1 MCSDTTTAE
10 KATHAS
16 ATAPPTRPAPDAAI
30 SLAGVSKTFYR
41 YQRPIDRLLL
51 QFKALSKRARFDT
64 ISGLKPM
71 DLTVERGEVVGLVG
85 RNGAGKSTLLQLVCN
100 TLSPSTGEV
109 TVNGKIAALLELGSG
124 FNPEFTGRE
133 NVFMSAAIA
142 GLSRRQVQDKFDEI
156 HEFSGIGDFIDQPV
170 KTYSSG
176 MYVRLAF
183 AVATSVE
190 PDILVVDEA
199 LSVGDGA
206 FARKS
211 FDRIMALRDSG
222 ATILFC
228 SHSLYQVENLCDRAL
243 WIEGG
248 EVLADDIPSVV
259 IPRYEQFLM
268 GENDHGH
275 GVRESAA
282 DEQRR
287 VIPQGSARLLST
299 SVLIDGK
306 TPDARYP
313 AVSGES
319 TLEIEIAFAS
329 DPALPCPGVAVTI
342 STTSGQ
348 IVTSSGSWEEGVTL
362 SRNANGEGRIAIGF
376 PALALLKGEYHVG
389 AYLFCERGLHS
400 YEWVDP
406 ISGFHVTQQSVARG
420 VVRLPHQ
427 WQALAPGAKQEAG

>member
-1 MCSDTTTAE
+1 MCSDS
-10 KATHAS
+10 THNVDAS
-16 ATAPPTRPAPDAAI
+16 HNIAI
-30 SLAGVSKTFYR
+30 SLKGLSKTFYR
-41 YQRPIDRLLL
+41 YQRPVDRLLL
-51 QFKALSKRARFDT
+51 QFKGLARFARFDT
-64 ISGLKPM
+64 ISGLKPL
-71 DLTVERGEVVGLVG
+71 DLTIRRGEVVGLVG

-100 TLSPSTGEV
+100 TLSPSSGELH
-109 TVNGKIAALLELGSG
+109 VNGKIAALLELGSG

-133 NVFMSAAIA
+133 NVYMSAAIA
-142 GLSRRQVQDKFDEI
+142 GLSRRQVQDKFEEI
-156 HEFSGIGDFIDQPV
+156 HRFSGIGDFIDQPV

-228 SHSLYQVENLCDRAL
+228 SHSLYQVDTLCDRAL
-243 WIEGG
+243 WVEGG

-259 IPRYEQFLM
+259 IPRYEQFLA
-268 GENDHGH
+268 GEDSSQRE
-275 GVRESAA
+275 VRNSAA
-282 DEQRR
+282 EEQRR
-287 VIPQGSARLLST
+287 PIPKGSARLLAT
-299 SVLIDGK
+299 NITIDGQ
-306 TPDARYP
+306 TPSARHP

-319 TLEIEIAFAS
+319 TLSIEVAFAS
-329 DPALPCPGVAVTI
+329 DPQLPCPGIAVTI
-342 STTSGQ
+342 STPSGQ
-348 IVTSSGSWEEGVTL
+348 IVTSAGSWEENITIH
-362 SRNANGEGRIAIGF
+362 RDQNGQGRLTIHF
-376 PALALLKGEYHVG
+376 PDLPLLKGDYHVG

-406 ISGFHVTQQSVARG
+406 VSGFHVTQDSVARG

-427 WQALAPGAKQEAG
+427 WEPHLADFETEFK

>member
-1 MCSDTTTAE
+1 MCSDTTHESIDVPRQDFSGPAL
-10 KATHAS
+10 
-16 ATAPPTRPAPDAAI
+16 PPAI
-30 SLAGVSKTFYR
+30 SLKGVSKTFYR
-41 YQRPIDRLLL
+41 YERPIDRLLL

-100 TLSPSTGEV
+100 TLSPSTGDV
-109 TVNGKIAALLELGSG
+109 CVNGKIAALLELGSG

-133 NVFMSAAIA
+133 NVYMSAAIA
-142 GLSRRQVQDKFDEI
+142 GLSRRQVQDKFEEI

-228 SHSLYQVENLCDRAL
+228 SHSLYQVENLCERAL

-268 GENDHGH
+268 GESDQSR
-275 GVRESAA
+275 GVRDSAVE
-282 DEQRR
+282 EQRR

-299 SVLIDGK
+299 KVLIDGT

-313 AVSGES
+313 AISGES
-319 TLEIEIAFAS
+319 LLEIEIQFAS
-329 DPALPCPGVAVTI
+329 DPALACPGVAVTI
-342 STTSGQ
+342 STPAGQ

-362 SRNANGEGRIAIGF
+362 DRNESGEGRIAISF
-376 PALALLKGEYHVG
+376 PHLSLLKGEYHVG

-406 ISGFHVTQQSVARG
+406 ISGFHVTQNSVARG
-420 VVRLPHQ
+420 VVRLAHQ
-427 WQALAPGAKQEAG
+427 WQALPPDSKLEAN

>member
-1 MCSDTTTAE
+1 MCSDTT
-10 KATHAS
+10 K
-16 ATAPPTRPAPDAAI
+16 RPAHDDTAI
-30 SLAGVSKTFYR
+30 ALNGVSKTFYR
-41 YQRPIDRLLL
+41 YERPLDRLLL
-51 QFKALSKRARFDT
+51 QFKSLSKRARFDT

-71 DLTVERGEVVGLVG
+71 DLTVKRGEVVGLVG

-109 TVNGKIAALLELGSG
+109 VVNGKIAALLELGSG

-133 NVFMSAAIA
+133 NVYMSAAIA
-142 GLSRRQVQDKFDEI
+142 GLSRAQVNEKFEEI
-156 HEFSGIGDFIDQPV
+156 HAFSGIGDFIDQPV

-211 FDRIMALRDSG
+211 FDRIMALRERG

-248 EVLADDIPSVV
+248 EVLADDSPSIV

-268 GENDHGH
+268 GDTDQSR

-282 DEQRR
+282 EEQRR
-287 VIPQGSARLLST
+287 AAPQGSARLLST
-299 SVLIDGK
+299 QVRIDGK

-319 TLEIEIAFAS
+319 TLDIEIAFAS
-329 DPALPCPGVAVTI
+329 DPALACPGVAVTL
-342 STTSGQ
+342 STPAGQ
-348 IVTSSGSWEEGVTL
+348 IVTSSGSWEEGVTPE
-362 SRNANGEGRIAIGF
+362 RNEHGEGRIAIRF
-376 PALALLKGEYHVG
+376 EALALLKGEYHVG

-406 ISGFHVTQQSVARG
+406 VSSFHVTQSSVARG

-427 WQALAPGAKQEAG
+427 WQAGSSGKHQEAG

>member
-1 MCSDTTTAE
+1 
-10 KATHAS
+10 
-16 ATAPPTRPAPDAAI
+16 
-30 SLAGVSKTFYR
+30 
-41 YQRPIDRLLL
+41 
-51 QFKALSKRARFDT
+51 
-64 ISGLKPM
+64 M

-100 TLSPSTGEV
+100 TLSPSTGDV
-109 TVNGKIAALLELGSG
+109 CVNGKIAALLELGSG

-133 NVFMSAAIA
+133 NVYMSAAIA
-142 GLSRRQVQDKFDEI
+142 GLSRRQVQDKFEEI

-228 SHSLYQVENLCDRAL
+228 SHSLYQVENLCERAL

-268 GENDHGH
+268 GESDQSR
-275 GVRESAA
+275 GVRDSAVE
-282 DEQRR
+282 EQRR

-299 SVLIDGK
+299 KVLIDGT

-313 AVSGES
+313 AISGES
-319 TLEIEIAFAS
+319 LLEIEIQFAS
-329 DPALPCPGVAVTI
+329 DPALACPGVAVTI
-342 STTSGQ
+342 STPAGQ

-362 SRNANGEGRIAIGF
+362 DRNESGEGRIAISF
-376 PALALLKGEYHVG
+376 PHLSLLKGEYHVG

-406 ISGFHVTQQSVARG
+406 ISGFHVTQNSVARG
-420 VVRLPHQ
+420 VVRLAHQ
-427 WQALAPGAKQEAG
+427 WQALPPDSKLEAN

>member
-1 MCSDTTTAE
+1 MCSDTTV
-10 KATHAS
+10 
-16 ATAPPTRPAPDAAI
+16 TRSDQPAIA
-30 SLAGVSKTFYR
+30 LTNVSKTFYR
-41 YQRPIDRLLL
+41 YERPLDRLLL

-71 DLTVERGEVVGLVG
+71 DLTVKRGEVVGLVG

-100 TLSPSTGEV
+100 TLSPTTGEV
-109 TVNGKIAALLELGSG
+109 VVNGKIAALLELGSG

-133 NVFMSAAIA
+133 NVYMSAAIA
-142 GLSRRQVQDKFDEI
+142 GLSRAQVNEKFDEI
-156 HEFSGIGDFIDQPV
+156 HAFSGIGDFIDQPV

-211 FDRIMALRDSG
+211 FDRIMALRERG

-243 WIEGG
+243 WVEGG
-248 EVLADDIPSVV
+248 EVLADDIPSIV
-259 IPRYEQFLM
+259 IPRYEQFLL
-268 GENDHGH
+268 GDTVESR

-282 DEQRR
+282 DEQRH
-287 VIPQGSARLLST
+287 VAPSGSARLLST
-299 SVLIDGK
+299 TVLVDGK

-313 AVSGES
+313 AISGES
-319 TLEIEIAFAS
+319 TLEIEIHFAS
-329 DPALPCPGVAVTI
+329 DPALACPGVAVTI
-342 STTSGQ
+342 STPSGQ
-348 IVTSSGSWEEGVTL
+348 IVTSSGSWEEGVALTR
-362 SRNANGEGRIAIGF
+362 SERGEGRLSICF
-376 PALALLKGEYHVG
+376 PELALLKGEYHVG

-406 ISGFHVTQQSVARG
+406 ISGFHVTQTSVARG

-427 WQALAPGAKQEAG
+427 WQPRTPGGASHG

>member
-1 MCSDTTTAE
+1 MCSETTRYRDDE
-10 KATHAS
+10 V
-16 ATAPPTRPAPDAAI
+16 AI
-30 SLAGVSKTFYR
+30 LLAGVGKTFYR
-41 YQRPIDRLLL
+41 YERPIDRLLL
-51 QFKALSKRARFDT
+51 QFKALSGHARFDT
-64 ISGLKPM
+64 ISGLKPL
-71 DLTVERGEVVGLVG
+71 DLTIRRGEVVGLVG

-100 TLSPSTGEV
+100 TLSPSSGEV

-133 NVFMSAAIA
+133 NVYMSAAIA
-142 GLSRRQVQDKFDEI
+142 GLSRRQVQEKFEEI
-156 HEFSGIGDFIDQPV
+156 HAFSGIGDFIDQPV

-243 WIEGG
+243 WVEGG
-248 EVLADDIPSVV
+248 EILADDSPSIV
-259 IPRYEQFLM
+259 IPRYEQFLL
-268 GENDHGH
+268 GESKQSH

-282 DEQRR
+282 EEQRR
-287 VIPQGSARLLST
+287 VTPEGSARLLAT
-299 SVLIDGK
+299 TILVDGK
-306 TPDARYP
+306 APDARYP
-313 AVSGES
+313 AISGES
-319 TLEIEIAFAS
+319 TLEVEIRFAS
-329 DPALPCPGVAVTI
+329 DPALACPGVAVTI
-342 STTSGQ
+342 STPSGQ
-348 IVTSSGSWEEGVTL
+348 IVTSSGSWEEGVSL
-362 SRNANGEGRIAIGF
+362 AREANGEGRLSICF
-376 PALALLKGEYHVG
+376 PELALLKGEYHVG

-406 ISGFHVTQQSVARG
+406 VGGFHVTQDSVARG
-420 VVRLPHQ
+420 VVRLPHR
-427 WQALAPGAKQEAG
+427 WQAHTPGSTPNG

>member
-1 MCSDTTTAE
+1 MCSDVTA
-10 KATHAS
+10 TRHDD
-16 ATAPPTRPAPDAAI
+16 TAIALTN
-30 SLAGVSKTFYR
+30 VSKTFYR
-41 YQRPIDRLLL
+41 YERPLDRLLL
-51 QFKALSKRARFDT
+51 QFKALSARARFDT

-71 DLTVERGEVVGLVG
+71 DLTIRRGEVVGLVG

-100 TLSPSTGEV
+100 TLSPSTGTV

-142 GLSRRQVQDKFDEI
+142 GLSRRQVQEKFDEI
-156 HEFSGIGDFIDQPV
+156 HAFSGIGDFIDQPV

-243 WIEGG
+243 WVEGG
-248 EVLADDIPSVV
+248 EILADDSPSIV
-259 IPRYEQFLM
+259 IPRYEQFLL
-268 GENDHGH
+268 GETEHGH

-282 DEQRR
+282 EEQRR
-287 VIPQGSARLLST
+287 ATPQGSARLLST
-299 SVLIDGK
+299 QVLIDGK

-319 TLEIEIAFAS
+319 TLEIEIRFAS
-329 DPALPCPGVAVTI
+329 DPALPCPGVAVTV
-342 STTSGQ
+342 STPAGQ
-348 IVTSSGSWEEGVTL
+348 IVTSTGSWEEGVTI
-362 SRNANGEGRIAIGF
+362 SRSDTGEGRLSVRF

-406 ISGFHVTQQSVARG
+406 ISGFHVTQASVARG

-427 WQALAPGAKQEAG
+427 WQPLSPEGEADV